1 MRNSPTVS
9 QLFRCTCRSEPR
21 QRAIENPP
29 FWHKKRLP
37 KPSGSPTGGEYEIRT
52 REAVTPTRFPSVR
65 HRPLGEFSNYATSH
79 SVYPRNAT
87 RLGYNSFFQ
96 TPNRRVATSQIAHS
110 LEESVRVRT
119 SPRTEFSTLWDNSPA
134 NAPLSVP
141 DRPLTG
147 GISPLPRLS
156 QSEFLQWLEQSVRP

>member
-29 FWHKKRLP
+29 FWHKKRL
-37 KPSGSPTGGEYEIRT
+37 SESSESPTGGEYEIRT

-87 RLGYNSFFQ
+87 LLGYNSFFQ

-110 LEESVRVRT
+110 LEESARCQDSHSPNSSSGWNNQYAHRPSTVRKPPPT
-119 SPRTEFSTLWDNSPA
+119 GGKHPRT
-134 NAPLSVP
+134 
-141 DRPLTG
+141 G
-147 GISPLPRLS
+147 
-156 QSEFLQWLEQSVRP
+156 LQTS

>member
-37 KPSGSPTGGEYEIRT
+37 KSSGSPTGGEYEIRT

-87 RLGYNSFFQ
+87 RLEYNSFFQ

-110 LEESVRVRT
+110 LEESARCQDSHSPNSSSGWNNQYAHRPSTVRKPPPT
-119 SPRTEFSTLWDNSPA
+119 GGKHPRT
-134 NAPLSVP
+134 
-141 DRPLTG
+141 G
-147 GISPLPRLS
+147 
-156 QSEFLQWLEQSVRP
+156 LQTS